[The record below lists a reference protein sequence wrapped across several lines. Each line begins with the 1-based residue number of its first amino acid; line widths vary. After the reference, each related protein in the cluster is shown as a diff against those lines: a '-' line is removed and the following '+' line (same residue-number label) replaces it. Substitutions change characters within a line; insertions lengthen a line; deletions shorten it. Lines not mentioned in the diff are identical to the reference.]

1 MRPVAVLSVVVFALA
16 GISIVFRG
24 VAVVS
29 EKKVRMSRWPVRSW
43 SCASLM
49 LMRMIGCI
57 VLFQAAISD
66 VLPWRRS
73 SSVISN
79 IRLSMASMS
88 ELLAISHGHVL
99 LFCLSSAGT
108 RLVESV
114 ISRTVCDCAS
124 IFP

>member
-1 MRPVAVLSVVVFALA
+1 MQPVSVLSVVVFALA
-16 GISIVFRG
+16 GVSIVFHS

-29 EKKVRMSRWPVRSW
+29 GKKVRMSWWPVRSW
-43 SCASLM
+43 SCASFM

-88 ELLAISHGHVL
+88 ELLAYAMDMCCCSVCRVRVL
-99 LFCLSSAGT
+99 DLSILSSAGPYG
-108 RLVESV
+108 L
-114 ISRTVCDCAS
+114 AS
-124 IFP
+124 KGM